1 MSRTTTPAEAFPL
14 GEYLRDEL
22 EERGWTVSEFA
33 EAIDWPIPTLTSV
46 LDGEGEIT
54 ADAARALSDVLGT
67 TAEVWL
73 NLEKAYRRYQRR
85 AIGGSGT

>member
-1 MSRTTTPAEAFPL
+1 MSTTPTPAGAFPP

-33 EAIDWPIPTLTSV
+33 EAIGWPVPTLTSI
-46 LDGEGEIT
+46 LDGKGEIT
-54 ADAARALSDVLGT
+54 ADAARGLSDVLGT

-73 NLEKAYRRYQRR
+73 NLQKAYRRYQLR
-85 AIGGSGT
+85 AISGSGT

>member
-1 MSRTTTPAEAFPL
+1 MGTTTAARAFSP

-33 EAIDWPIPTLTSV
+33 EAIGWPVPTLTSV

-54 ADAARALSDVLGT
+54 ADAARALSDALGT
-67 TAEVWL
+67 TVEVWL

-85 AIGGSGT
+85 TIGGSGS